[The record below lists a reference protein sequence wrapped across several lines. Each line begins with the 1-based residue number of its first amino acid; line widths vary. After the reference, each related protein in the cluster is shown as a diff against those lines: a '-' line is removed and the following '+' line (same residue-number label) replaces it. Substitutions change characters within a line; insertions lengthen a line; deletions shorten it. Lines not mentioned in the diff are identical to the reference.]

1 MGTGAIIPRAFYE
14 RDTVTVARSL
24 LGLEIV
30 FNRPNLNTVRA
41 RIVETE
47 AYVGPDDRASHAF
60 RGRTPQTS
68 VMFGLAGH
76 AYVYLIYGS
85 YHCLNIVTERSGYP
99 AAVLIRG
106 VEPIV
111 GITGRTDGPG
121 RLCRELGIDRSYNGI
136 DMTAPPLFLTEPSEL
151 ADWEIESGP
160 RVGVVYAGEWAMRP
174 WRFWIRNNPHV
185 SRPPRRSIG
194 LGEASGVAS

>member
-1 MGTGAIIPRAFYE
+1 
-14 RDTVTVARSL
+14 
-24 LGLEIV
+24 
-30 FNRPNLNTVRA
+30 
-41 RIVETE
+41 
-47 AYVGPDDRASHAF
+47 
-60 RGRTPQTS
+60 
-68 VMFGLAGH
+68 
-76 AYVYLIYGS
+76 
-85 YHCLNIVTERSGYP
+85 LNIVTERSGYP